1 MVMHTSI
8 DSCTLHNNNRGDIII
23 IDDDN
28 NISTNNDSNSDG
40 SDDNVVWMF
49 EDDDSSLY
57 YTDNSTSS
65 SWHDYDKQ
73 VSLLLEQAYRR
84 YLADENDDNDSSL
97 VLPYPNNSY
106 VIDFSQMQQTNIN
119 THYMR
124 AIRRRTAVHHKSIQ

>member
-1 MVMHTSI
+1 MVMYTSI
-8 DSCTLHNNNRGDIII
+8 DNCTIRNNNRGDIII

-28 NISTNNDSNSDG
+28 NVSTNNDNNSDG

-57 YTDNSTSS
+57 YTDNTSS

-84 YLADENDDNDSSL
+84 YLADDNDDKDSSL
-97 VLPYPNNSY
+97 ELPHPNNSY
-106 VIDFSQMQQTNIN
+106 VIDFSKMQQTNIN

-124 AIRRRTAVHHKSIQ
+124 AIRRRIAVHHNSIQ